1 LRLLL
6 QLATKRASELLH
18 ITLLLLLLL
27 LLPQVHTHGK
37 QSAWNVDGE
46 LLRHPQVYIG
56 VHAGLVDVFARGI
69 EQM

>member
-1 LRLLL
+1 M
-6 QLATKRASELLH
+6 
-18 ITLLLLLLL
+18 LLL